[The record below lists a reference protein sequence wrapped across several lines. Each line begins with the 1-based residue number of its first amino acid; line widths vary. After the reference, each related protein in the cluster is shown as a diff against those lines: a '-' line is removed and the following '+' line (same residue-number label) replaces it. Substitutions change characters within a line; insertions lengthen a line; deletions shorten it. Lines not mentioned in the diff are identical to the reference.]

1 MSKKKLHVWLA
12 VGAAALGAAEALMHL
27 WQPLL
32 PPGVFAGI
40 ATVVGVGAKV
50 AQVYLAAENLDI
62 DGEDKEEP
70 KDAE

>member
-1 MSKKKLHVWLA
+1 MKKSLHIWLA
-12 VGAAALGAAEALMHL
+12 VIAAALVGAEALMNL

-40 ATVVGVGAKV
+40 ATVVGIGSRV
-50 AQVYLAAENLDI
+50 AQVLLAAEKLKTE
-62 DGEDKEEP
+62 EDDSEA